1 MDEDRLVEQ
10 LGDVERR
17 FGDVGEEAARAALA
31 RWREREGDT
40 EFQVSVPSPTAQLVL
55 VGWCRR
61 YGLTP
66 YRKPKQRKASVC
78 VRAPRGFM
86 HEVMW
91 PRVEAMARLVETET
105 ANAVTRV
112 VERWSGARLEREEE
126 TADQGELFTRK

>member
-66 YRKPKQRKASVC
+66 YRKPKQRK
-78 VRAPRGFM
+78 
-86 HEVMW
+86 
-91 PRVEAMARLVETET
+91 VETET

-112 VERWSGARLEREEE
+112 VERWSGARLEGEEE
-126 TADQGELFTRK
+126 TADQGELFTQK